1 MLIKTCLVLQLLLFI
16 PVTQQCFSSIGE
28 RAAKS
33 LSDAAVTVS
42 ENLSKA
48 LVEAMQDGKEAT
60 EFAVKQLSQAVS
72 DLGKRVSVKIDSG
85 DLERMGNSAT
95 ANLRD
100 AIDELSQNWKLSLQ
114 TADMKI
120 ALGAWCYFIWDK
132 MTNCYRKMCEIFGDY
147 DVAYFETDLVGVRD
161 FGAEAA
167 RHLSQAVQ
175 NINLH
180 SNLTINV
187 TIDANTARAI
197 GYVSIAGGVAFSVL
211 FVALLIGLRPC
222 WKCCVFPVAM
232 TCRSCCGR
240 RRVTPSASSPPASAP
255 PAITVTHV
263 TAGEASSNGQI
274 QIGQSQR
281 QPLLQNMEHNYGYSN
296 YGSV

>member
-114 TADMKI
+114 TADMKVR
-120 ALGAWCYFIWDK
+120 G
-132 MTNCYRKMCEIFGDY
+132 RKSM
-147 DVAYFETDLVGVRD
+147 
-161 FGAEAA
+161 
-167 RHLSQAVQ
+167 
-175 NINLH
+175 NK
-180 SNLTINV
+180 
-187 TIDANTARAI
+187 
-197 GYVSIAGGVAFSVL
+197 VS
-211 FVALLIGLRPC
+211 
-222 WKCCVFPVAM
+222 
-232 TCRSCCGR
+232 CRILWSRC
-240 RRVTPSASSPPASAP
+240 
-255 PAITVTHV
+255 H
-263 TAGEASSNGQI
+263 
-274 QIGQSQR
+274 
-281 QPLLQNMEHNYGYSN
+281 
-296 YGSV
+296 